1 VELDWLSSLVELSPR
16 TAPGPSVP
24 DRTPHRRSRW
34 AYVVLVAVLVGV
46 GFVAYQGLTSASLY
60 FYNADEAYEQREE
73 LGADRIRIQ
82 GVVQDDIDATTDR
95 VSFTIAFNGAE
106 VPVVHDGDPP
116 ELFEPGIPVVLEGR
130 WDPTLT
136 FFESDEILVKHD
148 EQYEADNSDRIADA
162 EDGQT
167 GDAPAP

>member
-1 VELDWLSSLVELSPR
+1 VELTPR
-16 TAPGPSVP
+16 TAPGPSL
-24 DRTPHRRSRW
+24 PHRARRRNRW
-34 AYVVLVAVLVGV
+34 AYAVLVVVLLAV

-60 FYNADEAYEQREE
+60 FYNADEAYEQRED
-73 LGADRIRIQ
+73 LGADRIRVQ
-82 GVVQDDIDATTDR
+82 GTVQDDIDTTTDR
-95 VSFTIAFNGAE
+95 VTFTIAFNGVD

-136 FFESDEILVKHD
+136 FFESDQILVKHD

-162 EDGQT
+162 EDGAT
-167 GDAPAP
+167 GDAPTP